1 MSHRDRF
8 FGLSQWLGV
17 RTSLKFHIRTRKRV
31 VFLSKKLVTFRFY
44 RPGHY
49 SEFIKRIYV
58 SYQLNTVSLVV
69 ITLACDAIG
78 PEFDPGWM
86 LQRFL
91 QKNSC
96 GNTRRTSRPAQ
107 MSDHLRWPG
116 SSSSNIPQLSM
127 LRRTTNSE
135 IIHPPDAVRNWP
147 RGRFFL
153 EK

>member
-1 MSHRDRF
+1 M
-8 FGLSQWLGV
+8 
-17 RTSLKFHIRTRKRV
+17 
-31 VFLSKKLVTFRFY
+31 SKKLVTFRFY

-49 SEFIKRIYV
+49 SEFIKRIYF

-96 GNTRRTSRPAQ
+96 GNILFLYERSFALAGKFVVK
-107 MSDHLRWPG
+107 H
-116 SSSSNIPQLSM
+116 SSAF
-127 LRRTTNSE
+127 
-135 IIHPPDAVRNWP
+135 DA
-147 RGRFFL
+147 
-153 EK
+153 EKYDKFCDNTMG

>member
-49 SEFIKRIYV
+49 SEFIKRIYF

-91 QKNSC
+91 QKNSWAD
-96 GNTRRTSRPAQ
+96 TLSYA
-107 MSDHLRWPG
+107 HLRWPG
-116 SSSSNIPQLSM
+116 TSSSNIPQLSM
-127 LRRTTNSE
+127 LRSTTNSE
-135 IIHPPDAVRNWP
+135 IIPWVGQDY
-147 RGRFFL
+147 FFWSSCL
-153 EK
+153 STDEWGL